1 MGRGGYTS
9 LEGRTSIRKDF
20 RRKDFRRKDFRKEGL
35 QKEGLRGKEF

>member
-20 RRKDFRRKDFRKEGL
+20 RRKDFHKEGL
-35 QKEGLRGKEF
+35 QKEGLP